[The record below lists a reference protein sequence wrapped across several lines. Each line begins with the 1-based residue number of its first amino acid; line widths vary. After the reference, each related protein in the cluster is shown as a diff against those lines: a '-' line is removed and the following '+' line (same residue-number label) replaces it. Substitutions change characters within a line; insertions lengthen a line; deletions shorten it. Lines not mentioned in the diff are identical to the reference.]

1 MSQDERLQVFV
12 SSTVEELKDARA
24 IAREAI
30 NDFQF
35 SPLMCEDWGA
45 STESSRKTY
54 LKEIKNSDVYIGIF
68 WKNYSEPTVE
78 EYREAIRLGKEILL
92 YVKKEENELR
102 NNNLKEFL
110 TNIKNLDSG
119 HIYYE
124 YDTVVDLKSRIK
136 DNISRIVSKK
146 KDIFLKKLFN
156 YDNLMNFCKK
166 QIKSNMDYLKGTYE
180 EDKHKKYILDLYVE
194 RDELE
199 GNFKIFL
206 DSYENCA
213 VVVGEAGIGKT
224 NLFCHLPE
232 KFVNM
237 MPVLF
242 YDAKSFSYINK
253 TIEDEILDDFNR
265 EFNTQLT
272 FSELVNSIDKILNEK
287 QTKIVIFIDAINEC
301 LRPDA
306 LKVDLA
312 KIVQK
317 NKKIKFFIS
326 CRDIDWNF
334 FSNNNDELL
343 QNLFYHKNEKYPKP
357 PPRERVLWFNKFT
370 EKEFINSWK
379 KYKEVYNLDGELTE
393 EVKNICMHPIML
405 RFLAEAYEGEQ
416 LPKDIRRKQI
426 FDKYWERKLLQTGRR
441 FKAEEQIFKIISALK
456 ERNVTELPE
465 TEVYRILGETTD
477 EQNSTVTKIL
487 SEDLITFRDKEN
499 IILQLRLDKVG
510 ERVIG
515 FTYEAFFEY
524 VLARYILYT
533 EWKYKN
539 GAEKLEAFDYLVK
552 NIDKFKSLKGASAFL
567 ILLEESTKNNIQFEM
582 IEILNNS
589 KIFSITNIVDLI
601 LKFENEINIKDA
613 LLLLWNKDEYS
624 NYRIAVALSQIIF
637 NNKSE
642 NLKWDIFQRISTD
655 DNDCSRDVFLTTL
668 LYNGHF
674 NSKENA
680 LMLLEN
686 LTQFSNKYTNDM
698 PLHAYRLLAK
708 SDPNIVPLN
717 ILEKYTKKDDMYTIE
732 LIKQVL
738 QELIESKRHLNMDM
752 IGILMKKSMIGESV
766 KNYNHFNTAINK
778 ICASMHLQRS
788 VKEHALSVCLNVE
801 KNDLLNKNKY
811 KEILA
816 VSVYIA
822 CQIFCIPRNINEIA
836 ELIGVD
842 NKKVNKLFK
851 IFMETLQLQERV
863 ISSNN
868 WAQYFCVQLNLYGDI
883 LEKSIQ
889 ILTLFGEKTAINRK
903 GYAAAAVYIASIL
916 CGDRRTQKEIGS
928 VARIST
934 PTISK
939 YYKELAQ
946 EVDIEIIL

>member
-1 MSQDERLQVFV
+1 MSQDERLKIFV

-24 IAREAI
+24 IAKEAI
-30 NDFQF
+30 NHFQF

-45 STESSRKTY
+45 ATESSRKTY
-54 LKEIKNSDVYIGIF
+54 LKEIQNSDVYIGIF

-124 YDTVVDLKSRIK
+124 YDTVVDLKARIK

-146 KDIFLKKLFN
+146 KEISKKLFD

-199 GNFKIFL
+199 GNFKNFL

-343 QNLFYHKNEKYPKP
+343 QNLFCHKNPKP

-589 KIFSITNIVDLI
+589 KIFSIRNIVDLI

-613 LLLLWNKDEYS
+613 LFLLWNKDEYL

-668 LYNGHF
+668 LCNGHF

-686 LTQFSNKYTNDM
+686 LTQFSNNYTNDM

-717 ILEKYTKKDDMYTIE
+717 ILEKYTKKDDMYTME

-766 KNYNHFNTAINK
+766 ENYNNFNTAINK

-788 VKEHALSVCLNVE
+788 VKEYALSVCLNIE
-801 KNDLLNKNKY
+801 KNDSLNKNKY
-811 KEILA
+811 KEIIA

-822 CQIFCIPRNINEIA
+822 CQIFCLPRNINEIA

-851 IFMETLQLQERV
+851 IFMDKLQLQERV
-863 ISSNN
+863 ISSNK
-868 WAQYFCVQLNLYGDI
+868 WAQYFCVQLNLYGENLD
-883 LEKSIQ
+883 KSIL
-889 ILTLFGEKTAINRK
+889 ILTQFGEKTAINRK

-939 YYKELAQ
+939 YYKELA
-946 EVDIEIIL
+946 EVVDIEIIL

>member
-1 MSQDERLQVFV
+1 MSQDERLKIFV
-12 SSTVEELKDARA
+12 SSTVTELKDARA

-45 STESSRKTY
+45 ATESSRKTY
-54 LKEIKNSDVYIGIF
+54 LKKIKNSDIYIGIF

-78 EYREAIRLGKEILL
+78 EYKEAIKLGKEILL
-92 YVKKEENELR
+92 YVKKEENKLR
-102 NNNLKEFL
+102 NNNLRQFL
-110 TNIKNLDSG
+110 IEVKNFDSG

-124 YDTVVDLKSRIK
+124 YDTVVDLKAKIK

-146 KDIFLKKLFN
+146 KAEYLTKSFN
-156 YDNLMNFCKK
+156 YDDLMNFCEK
-166 QIKSNMDYLKGTYE
+166 QIKNNMDYLKGTYE

-199 GNFKIFL
+199 GSFRKFL
-206 DSYENCA
+206 KSDENCA

-253 TIEDEILDDFNR
+253 TVEDEISDDFNR

-287 QTKIVIFIDAINEC
+287 QKKIIIFIDAINEC

-326 CRDIDWNF
+326 CRDIDWDF

-343 QNLFYHKNEKYPKP
+343 QNLFCDKNQKSKI
-357 PPRERVLWFNKFT
+357 PPRERVLLFNKFT
-370 EKEFINSWK
+370 EKEFIKSWE
-379 KYKEVYNLDGELTE
+379 KYKKVYNLNGELTE
-393 EVKNICMHPIML
+393 ELKSICMHPIML
-405 RFLAEAYEGEQ
+405 RFIAEAYEGEY

-426 FDKYWERKLLQTGRR
+426 FDKYWNRKLLQTGRR

-499 IILQLRLDKVG
+499 IILQLRIDKVG

-524 VLARYILYT
+524 VLARYILNI

-539 GAEKLEAFDYLVK
+539 GAEKLEAFDNLVK
-552 NIDKFKSLKGASAFL
+552 NIEKFKSLKGASTFL
-567 ILLEESTKNNIQFEM
+567 ILLEESTENNILLEM
-582 IEILNNS
+582 IEILHDS
-589 KIFSITNIVDLI
+589 KFFSIKDLIDLI
-601 LKFENEINIKDA
+601 LKFENEISINDA
-613 LLLLWNKDEYS
+613 LILLWNKDEYLDY
-624 NYRIAVALSQIIF
+624 NIAVALCQIIS
-637 NNKSE
+637 NSKSE
-642 NLKWDIFQRISTD
+642 NLKYDIFKRISTEN
-655 DNDCSRDVFLTTL
+655 NDCSRDVFLRTL
-668 LYNGHF
+668 LCYGHS
-674 NSKENA
+674 NSKENT
-680 LMLLEN
+680 LILLEN
-686 LTQFSNKYTNDM
+686 LTHFSNKYINDI

-708 SDPNIVPLN
+708 FDPNVIPIN
-717 ILEKYTKKDDMYTIE
+717 ILEKYVQKDDMYTIE
-732 LIKQVL
+732 LIQQVFKV
-738 QELIESKRHLNMDM
+738 LIESKKYQNMDM
-752 IGILMKKSMIGESV
+752 ICKLMKESMIGESV
-766 KNYNHFNTAINK
+766 ENYNNFNTAINK

-788 VKEHALSVCLNVE
+788 VKDYALSVCLDIE
-801 KNDLLNKNKY
+801 KNHSICKTKY
-811 KEILA
+811 KESVA
-816 VSVYIA
+816 VSIYIA
-822 CQIFCIPRNINEIA
+822 CQIHCLPRDIKEIA

-851 IFMETLQLQERV
+851 ILMENLELQEQV

-868 WAQYFCVQLNLYGDI
+868 WAQYFCVQLNLYDEN
-883 LEKSIQ
+883 LEKSNE
-889 ILTLFGEKTAINRK
+889 ILTQFREKTVKNKK
-903 GYAAAAVYIASIL
+903 GYAAAAVYISSIL

-928 VARIST
+928 IARIST
-934 PTISK
+934 PTILK
-939 YYKELAQ
+939 YYTILAN
-946 EVDIEIIL
+946 EVEIEIIL